1 MNECTANGGVVC
13 DPNALIASNPLV
25 NMRPVYNFP
34 YPSQNTFF
42 WTNAN
47 CTQMVKV
54 RQDGMM
60 CVAMCKLLVSRLLYF
75 SYSTFV
81 RFFYL
86 QSDHSQTSVSPV
98 IMFCSSLNYAI
109 THHRNRY
116 LWLFLERILISSTA
130 REFMPRPS
138 TS

>member
-81 RFFYL
+81 RFFNL
-86 QSDHSQTSVSPV
+86 QSDHSQTSVSHV
-98 IMFCSSLNYAI
+98 IMFCSNNVQIMQSLI
-109 THHRNRY
+109 IIVIDTFGY
-116 LWLFLERILISSTA
+116 LCLFRENPYFFDST
-130 REFMPRPS
+130 
-138 TS
+138 